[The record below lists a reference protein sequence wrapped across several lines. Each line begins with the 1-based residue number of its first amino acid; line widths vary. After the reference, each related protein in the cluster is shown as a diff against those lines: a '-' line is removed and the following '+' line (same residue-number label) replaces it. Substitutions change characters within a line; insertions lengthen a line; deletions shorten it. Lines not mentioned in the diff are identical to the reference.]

1 MVSGLVTG
9 FGNLAKIIFGKDN
22 RVFFLGS
29 VQRGITDVQ
38 QIGAEREMRS
48 VLLQDAEGKQAGSL
62 RAMNAFAEI
71 GSGEFFPLNGELRW
85 RDALRGR
92 ELGSAQNREQGGKD
106 GEARASCHRRIFLG
120 RPFLADLSSSL
131 AANSSMGVPLLNVS
145 ISLP

>member
-1 MVSGLVTG
+1 
-9 FGNLAKIIFGKDN
+9 
-22 RVFFLGS
+22 
-29 VQRGITDVQ
+29 
-38 QIGAEREMRS
+38 MRS

-106 GEARASCHRRIFLG
+106 GEARRVVIGGSSLQTFLAESFFFLG
-120 RPFLADLSSSL
+120 
-131 AANSSMGVPLLNVS
+131 ANSSMGVPLLNVS